1 LFAGCLTPDAP
12 VVLIDAFHFRQATFN
27 AEAFRIGV
35 RNMSQ
40 LDEPQVVSG
49 NVGHNL
55 HQEALQVCSRAA
67 VDVDHLQSVS
77 A

>member
-1 LFAGCLTPDAP
+1 
-12 VVLIDAFHFRQATFN
+12 
-27 AEAFRIGV
+27 
-35 RNMSQ
+35 MSQ